1 MTAPSRLWRT
11 ATIPLTRARRFA
23 GKGLGARFP
32 APEFPGMMD
41 GARRMLSLVAT
52 LNECGIFCCRVEVGM
67 PIVVRMNHSREPC
80 DPLRLDSKTEWQRR
94 TAHGEVS
101 WMAPRGNRRGDGVMS
116 DTPAAKGTD
125 LNLCTP

>member
-23 GKGLGARFP
+23 GKGL
-32 APEFPGMMD
+32 D
-41 GARRMLSLVAT
+41 GARRMLSLIAI

-101 WMAPRGNRRGDGVMS
+101 WMAPRGNRRGDCVMS